1 MITIS
6 HLNNPTHCCYILK
19 KIPHNFLKILQY
31 KLKMAKIPHDL
42 DLSLNLSLIP
52 QKSHFR
58 LKLLK
63 YPTLRDKSLT
73 VASLVG

>member
-1 MITIS
+1 
-6 HLNNPTHCCYILK
+6 
-19 KIPHNFLKILQY
+19 
-31 KLKMAKIPHDL
+31 MAKIPHDL

-63 YPTLRDKSLT
+63 YPTLCDKSLT
-73 VASLVG
+73 VATVALVLLD